1 MGLHTLHR
9 DTDADIF
16 CCYLCVFNVNFVVI
30 QNISASFS
38 ELFPNYAP
46 VPLCLEKWGGGHD
59 PPLPPAPMG
68 APPLQITEQLQET
81 DVCVNWEDGTRRY
94 RNASAAE

>member
-1 MGLHTLHR
+1 MT

-38 ELFPNYAP
+38 ELFPNYVP
-46 VPLCLEKWGGGHD
+46 VPLCLEKWGEGG
-59 PPLPPAPMG
+59 G
-68 APPLQITEQLQET
+68 
-81 DVCVNWEDGTRRY
+81 
-94 RNASAAE
+94 S